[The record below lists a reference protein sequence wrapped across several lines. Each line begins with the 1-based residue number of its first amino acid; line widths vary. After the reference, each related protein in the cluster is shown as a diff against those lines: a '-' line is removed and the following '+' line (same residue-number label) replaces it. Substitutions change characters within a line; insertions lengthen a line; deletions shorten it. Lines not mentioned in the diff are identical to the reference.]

1 VTETD
6 KGEMVMKEE
15 FVPTKAQCKFVSK
28 AGDEDRSLSASGT
41 YGLYEGNLYAL
52 GKHGYLA
59 GAVWGTDRGSFLVA
73 VDAAEEEMA
82 YLMADAK
89 AEFGF

>member
-1 VTETD
+1 
-6 KGEMVMKEE
+6 MSE
-15 FVPTKAQCKFVSK
+15 FVPTKAQCKYVSK
-28 AGDEDRSLSASGT
+28 AGDEDRLLGASGT

-52 GKHGYLA
+52 GKYGYLA

-73 VDAAEEEMA
+73 INAAEEEMA
-82 YLMADAK
+82 YLIAEAK

>member
-1 VTETD
+1 
-6 KGEMVMKEE
+6 MSE
-15 FVPTKAQCKFVSK
+15 FVPTKAQCKYVRL
-28 AGDEDRSLSASGT
+28 GTPTT

-52 GKHGYLA
+52 GKYGYLA

-73 VDAAEEEMA
+73 ITAAEEEMR
-82 YLMADAK
+82 YLIAEAK

>member
-1 VTETD
+1 
-6 KGEMVMKEE
+6 MSE

-28 AGDEDRSLSASGT
+28 FSDEDRLLGTPTT

-73 VDAAEEEMA
+73 IRAAEEEMA
-82 YLMADAK
+82 CLMADAK